1 MCQEG
6 KEDVC
11 LIHETGQV
19 LKLVPKI
26 HNFYGIKRDI
36 KPKDKRRS
44 VQREYDDPSLGWRKR
59 IEDKLDAPLL

>member
-1 MCQEG
+1 MEHP
-6 KEDVC
+6 D
-11 LIHETGQV
+11 
-19 LKLVPKI
+19 
-26 HNFYGIKRDI
+26 GIKRDI